1 MILYSNLYTL
11 LGENVMRIWS
21 RLAACAAALA
31 IAANGT
37 AAAAPCAGFTDVVDT
52 VVGAAFCQH
61 VEWLKNRAITLGCTS
76 ATLYCPNDAV
86 SRLQMAAFLNRLG
99 TALTP
104 VQLRVDA
111 ASGAVDLDTGTV
123 VCQTTDF
130 AAEDFPRRA
139 FVDLSFTGTAMAD
152 VNLAAD
158 LAMST
163 DGGGTWTNLNTVTNR
178 GSVAANQWGGL
189 SDVGYA
195 DLNVGQT
202 VRWGVRM
209 TRGGALGTT
218 DLSDGRCQLR
228 ALVYSRDG
236 TSSPF

>member
-1 MILYSNLYTL
+1 MT
-11 LGENVMRIWS
+11 
-21 RLAACAAALA
+21 CAATLA
-31 IAANGT
+31 IAASGA
-37 AAAAPCAGFTDVVDT
+37 AAAAPCAGFNDIDSSHS
-52 VVGAAFCQH
+52 FCPH

-76 ATLYCPNDAV
+76 ATLYCPGHAV

-104 VQLRVDA
+104 VLLRVDA
-111 ASGAVDLDTGTV
+111 APGAVDLDANTV
-123 VCQTTDF
+123 ICQTTDF
-130 AAEDFPRRA
+130 ATEDFPRRA
-139 FVDLSFTGTAMAD
+139 FVDLSFAAMATAD

-163 DGGGTWTNLNTVTNR
+163 DGGGTWTNLNAVTNR

-209 TRGGALGTT
+209 TRGGVAGTT
-218 DLSDGRCQLR
+218 DLSDGRCQVR

-236 TSSPF
+236 PSSPF

>member
-1 MILYSNLYTL
+1 MEMTFAKRTRAYLV
-11 LGENVMRIWS
+11 G
-21 RLAACAAALA
+21 LAVVLACAPAMGA
-31 IAANGT
+31 G
-37 AAAAPCAGFTDVVDT
+37 PCAGFTDVDSAS
-52 VVGAAFCQH
+52 GFCPN

-76 ATLYCPNDAV
+76 ATLYCPTHSV
-86 SRLQMAAFLNRLG
+86 SRLQMAAFLNRFG

-104 VQLRVDA
+104 VHLRVDA
-111 ASGAVDLDTGTV
+111 PLGAVDLDANTV
-123 VCQTTDF
+123 ICQTTDF
-130 AAEDFPRRA
+130 TAQDFPRRA
-139 FVDLSFTGTAMAD
+139 FVDLSFTGIATAD

-163 DGGGTWTNLNTVTNR
+163 DGGGTWINLNTVTNR

-195 DLNVGQT
+195 DLNVGQMA
-202 VRWGVRM
+202 RWGVRM
-209 TRGGALGTT
+209 TRGGAAGTT

>member
-1 MILYSNLYTL
+1 MKTRSL
-11 LGENVMRIWS
+11 
-21 RLAACAAALA
+21 LAACAAALA
-31 IAANGT
+31 FAASG
-37 AAAAPCAGFTDVVDT
+37 AAAAPCVGFTDVDS
-52 VVGAAFCQH
+52 GSGFCPS

-76 ATLYCPNDAV
+76 ATLYCPGHFV

-104 VQLRVDA
+104 VQLRVDT
-111 ASGAVDLDTGTV
+111 ASGAVDLDANAV
-123 VCQTTDF
+123 ICQTADF

-139 FVDLSFTGTAMAD
+139 FIDLSFTATATAD

-163 DGGGTWTNLNTVTNR
+163 DGGGTWTNLNAATNR
-178 GSVAANQWGGL
+178 GSVAANLWGSL

-202 VRWGVRM
+202 ARWGVRM
-209 TRGGALGTT
+209 TRGGMAGTT
-218 DLSDGRCQLR
+218 DLSDGRCQVR